1 MPSADL
7 IWTIV
12 GFVLTLLILS
22 HIIGDNPLFR
32 IVTYLFVGVASGA
45 VAVIAIYQVIWPKL
59 ILPILR
65 GDYLTI
71 IPLVLSL
78 LLVAKLFPRYSAA
91 GNFTMAYL
99 VGAGAA
105 VAVGG
110 AVMGTLIS
118 QSRALITPFNL
129 SSAVQSGSPVM
140 QIVEGAFILIG
151 TLATLFYFQ
160 FSAKVQANQSV
171 KRPVFVETAG
181 KLGQGFIAVTFGA
194 LLAGVFGS
202 AIAALVERL
211 AFLLT
216 AFRF

>member
-1 MPSADL
+1 MQTADL

-12 GFVLTLLILS
+12 GFVLTLLVLS
-22 HIIGDNPLFR
+22 YVIGDNPLFKL
-32 IVTYLFVGVASGA
+32 VSYLFVGIASGA
-45 VAVIAIYQVIWPKL
+45 VAVVVIYEVIWPKL
-59 ILPILR
+59 ILPILQ
-65 GDYLTI
+65 GDYLTF
-71 IPLVLSL
+71 IPLLLSL
-78 LLVAKLFPRYSAA
+78 LLIAKIFPRFSFL
-91 GNFTMAYL
+91 GNFSMAYL

-110 AVMGTLIS
+110 AVMGTLVS
-118 QSRALITPFNL
+118 QTGALIAPFNL
-129 SSAVQSGSPVM
+129 SQAASSGDLLS
-140 QIVEGAFILIG
+140 QILEGGFILVG

-160 FSAKVQANQSV
+160 FTARVQANQSIR
-171 KRPVFVETAG
+171 RPRFIEITG
-181 KLGQGFIAVTFGA
+181 KIGQAFIAITFGA

>member
-1 MPSADL
+1 MGTADL

-12 GFVLTLLILS
+12 GFVLTLLVLS
-22 HIIGDNPLFR
+22 YVLGDNPFFKL
-32 IVTYLFVGVASGA
+32 VSYLFVGIASGA

-59 ILPILR
+59 ILPVLS
-65 GDYLTI
+65 GNYLTL
-71 IPLVLSL
+71 IPLLLSVLL
-78 LLVAKLFPRYSAA
+78 ICKLFPKVSFL
-91 GNFTMAYL
+91 GNISMAYL

-110 AVMGTLIS
+110 AVMGTLVAQTS
-118 QSRALITPFNL
+118 AMAAPFDL
-129 SSAVQSGSPVM
+129 SSAAASGNPLS
-140 QIVEGAFILIG
+140 QIAEGVFILVG

-160 FSAKVQANQSV
+160 FSARVQANQTIQRSQ
-171 KRPVFVETAG
+171 FVEVVG
-181 KLGQGFIAVTFGA
+181 KIGQGFIAITFGA

-202 AIAALVERL
+202 AIAALIERL

>member
-1 MPSADL
+1 MQPADL

-12 GFVLTLLILS
+12 GFVLTLLVLS
-22 HIIGDNPLFR
+22 YVIGDNPLFR
-32 IVTYLFVGVASGA
+32 LVSYLFVGIASGA

-65 GDYLTI
+65 GDYLTL
-71 IPLVLSL
+71 IPLLLSL
-78 LLVAKLFPRYSAA
+78 LLIAKLFPRFSFL
-91 GNFTMAYL
+91 GNFSMAYL

-118 QSRALITPFNL
+118 QTHALITPFSLATAAASENL
-129 SSAVQSGSPVM
+129 ISQF
-140 QIVEGAFILIG
+140 VEGGFILVG

-160 FSAKVQANQSV
+160 FSARVQANQSIQ
-171 KRPVFVETAG
+171 RPQFVEVAG
-181 KLGQGFIAVTFGA
+181 KLGQAFIAITFGA

-202 AIAALVERL
+202 AISALVERL

>member
-1 MPSADL
+1 MQPADL

-12 GFVLTLLILS
+12 GFVLTLLVLS
-22 HIIGDNPLFR
+22 YVIGDNPLFR
-32 IVTYLFVGVASGA
+32 LVSYLFVGISSGA
-45 VAVIAIYQVIWPKL
+45 VAVVVLYQVIWPKL
-59 ILPILR
+59 ILPLLH
-65 GDYLTI
+65 GNLLTL
-71 IPLVLSL
+71 IPLLLSVL
-78 LLVAKLFPRYSAA
+78 LLAKLFPRFAFL
-91 GNFTMAYL
+91 GNFSMAYL

-110 AVMGTLIS
+110 AVLGTLVS
-118 QSRALITPFNL
+118 QTQALITPFSL
-129 SSAVQSGSPVM
+129 STAAASGNWIA
-140 QIVEGAFILIG
+140 QIAEGGFVLIG

-160 FSAKVQANQSV
+160 FSARVQANQSV
-171 KRPVFVETAG
+171 QRSRFVEGAG
-181 KLGQGFIAVTFGA
+181 KIGQAFIAVTLGA

>member
-1 MPSADL
+1 MGTADL

-12 GFVLTLLILS
+12 GFVLTLLVLS
-22 HIIGDNPLFR
+22 YVLGDNPLFKL
-32 IVTYLFVGVASGA
+32 VTYLFVGIASGV

-59 ILPILR
+59 ILPVLN
-65 GDYLTI
+65 GNYLTL
-71 IPLVLSL
+71 IPLLLSVL
-78 LLVAKLFPRYSAA
+78 LLTKLFPKVSFL
-91 GNFTMAYL
+91 GNISMAYL

-110 AVMGTLIS
+110 AVLGTLVS
-118 QSRALITPFNL
+118 QTSAMAAPFSL
-129 SSAVQSGSPVM
+129 STAATSANPLA
-140 QIVEGAFILIG
+140 QIAEGVFILVG

-160 FSAKVQANQSV
+160 FSAKVQANQTV
-171 KRPVFVETAG
+171 KRPQFVEVVG
-181 KLGQGFIAVTFGA
+181 KVGQGFIAITFGA

>member
-1 MPSADL
+1 MQIADL

-12 GFVLTLLILS
+12 SFVLTLLILS
-22 HIIGDNPLFR
+22 YVIGDNPLFR
-32 IVTYLFVGVASGA
+32 FVSYLFVGVASGV
-45 VAVIAIYQVIWPKL
+45 VAVVAIYQVIWPKL

-65 GDYLTI
+65 GDYLTL

-78 LLVAKLFPRYSAA
+78 LLIAKLFPRFSFL
-91 GNFTMAYL
+91 GNVSMAYL

-110 AVMGTLIS
+110 AVMGTLVSQSLALVAPFSLSAAMASGNPIS
-118 QSRALITPFNL
+118 QI
-129 SSAVQSGSPVM
+129 
-140 QIVEGAFILIG
+140 IEGIFIFIG
-151 TLATLFYFQ
+151 TLSTLFYFQ
-160 FSAKVQANQSV
+160 FTAKVQANQTIQ
-171 KRPVFVETAG
+171 RPRFVEVVS
-181 KLGQGFIAVTFGA
+181 KLGQGFIAITFGA

-216 AFRF
+216 AFRY

>member
-1 MPSADL
+1 MQTADL
-7 IWTIV
+7 IWAIV
-12 GFVLTLLILS
+12 GFVLTLLVLS
-22 HIIGDNPLFR
+22 YVLGDNPFFKL
-32 IVTYLFVGVASGA
+32 VTYLFVGIASGA

-59 ILPILR
+59 ILPILH
-65 GDYLTI
+65 GDLLTL
-71 IPLVLSL
+71 IPLALSL
-78 LLVAKLFPRYSAA
+78 LLLAKLFPRISFL
-91 GNFTMAYL
+91 GNISMAYL

-118 QSRALITPFNL
+118 QTSALAAPFDL
-129 SSAVQSGSPVM
+129 STAAASGSPIS
-140 QIVEGAFILIG
+140 QIVEGVFILIG

-160 FSAKVQANQSV
+160 FTSKIQANQTIQRSQ
-171 KRPVFVETAG
+171 FVEVMG
-181 KLGQGFIAVTFGA
+181 KIGQGFIAITFGA

-202 AIAALVERL
+202 AIAALVERM

>member
-1 MPSADL
+1 MQIADL

-12 GFVLTLLILS
+12 SFVLTLLILS
-22 HIIGDNPLFR
+22 YVIGDNPLFR
-32 IVTYLFVGVASGA
+32 FVSYLFIGVASGT

-65 GDYLTI
+65 GDYLTF

-78 LLVAKLFPRYSAA
+78 LLIAKLFPRFSFL
-91 GNFTMAYL
+91 GNFSMAYL

-110 AVMGTLIS
+110 AVMGTLVPQTTALAAPFSLSTAAASGNPVS
-118 QSRALITPFNL
+118 QI
-129 SSAVQSGSPVM
+129 
-140 QIVEGAFILIG
+140 IEGVFILVG
-151 TLATLFYFQ
+151 TLSTLFYFQ
-160 FSAKVQANQSV
+160 FTAKVQANQTIQ
-171 KRPVFVETAG
+171 RPRVIEIAA
-181 KLGQGFIAVTFGA
+181 KLGQGFIAITFGA

-216 AFRF
+216 AFRY

>member
-1 MPSADL
+1 MQTADL

-12 GFVLTLLILS
+12 GFVLTLLVLS
-22 HIIGDNPLFR
+22 YVIGDNPLFR
-32 IVTYLFVGVASGA
+32 LVTYLFVGIASGV

-59 ILPILR
+59 ILPIIR
-65 GDYLTI
+65 GDYLTLV
-71 IPLVLSL
+71 PLLLSL
-78 LLVAKLFPRYSAA
+78 LLIAKLLPRFSFL
-91 GNFTMAYL
+91 GNFSMAYL

-110 AVMGTLIS
+110 AVMGTLVS
-118 QSRALITPFNL
+118 QTGALISPFDL
-129 SSAVQSGSPVM
+129 SASANPIP
-140 QIVEGAFILIG
+140 QIAEGAFILVG

-160 FSAKVQANQSV
+160 FSARVQANQTVHRSQ
-171 KRPVFVETAG
+171 PIEIIG
-181 KLGQGFIAVTFGA
+181 KIGQAFIAVTFGA

>member
-1 MPSADL
+1 MLTADL

-22 HIIGDNPLFR
+22 HILGDNPLFR
-32 IVTYLFVGVASGA
+32 IVSYLFVGVASGA

-65 GDYLTI
+65 GDYLTLV
-71 IPLVLSL
+71 PLVLAL
-78 LLVAKLFPRYSAA
+78 LLITKLFPRYSAA

-118 QSRALITPFNL
+118 QSRALVTPFNL
-129 SSAVQSGSPVM
+129 STAVQSGNPVM
-140 QIVEGAFILIG
+140 QILEGAFILIG

-160 FSAKVQANQSV
+160 FSAKVQANHSI
-171 KRPVFVETAG
+171 KRPKFVETMG
-181 KLGQGFIAVTFGA
+181 KLGQGFIAITFGA

-202 AIAALVERL
+202 AIAAMVERL
-211 AFLLT
+211 AFLFT

>member
-78 LLVAKLFPRYSAA
+78 LLMAKLFPRYSAV

-110 AVMGTLIS
+110 CNVEAADALSGIRSWDDTWQRVASGWQRCAMSIRAPGWRFDCDS
-118 QSRALITPFNL
+118 QLWRGPA
-129 SSAVQSGSPVM
+129 
-140 QIVEGAFILIG
+140 
-151 TLATLFYFQ
+151 
-160 FSAKVQANQSV
+160 
-171 KRPVFVETAG
+171 AG
-181 KLGQGFIAVTFGA
+181 RG
-194 LLAGVFGS
+194 
-202 AIAALVERL
+202 
-211 AFLLT
+211 
-216 AFRF
+216 

>member
-1 MPSADL
+1 MGTADL

-12 GFVLTLLILS
+12 GFVLTLLVLS
-22 HIIGDNPLFR
+22 YVLGDNPLFKL
-32 IVTYLFVGVASGA
+32 VTYLFVGISSGA

-59 ILPILR
+59 ILPVLH
-65 GDYLTI
+65 GDYLTL
-71 IPLVLSL
+71 IPLLLSVL
-78 LLVAKLFPRYSAA
+78 LLAKLFPRVSFL
-91 GNFTMAYL
+91 GNISMAYL

-110 AVMGTLIS
+110 AVLGTLVS
-118 QSRALITPFNL
+118 QTSAMAAPFDL
-129 SSAVQSGSPVM
+129 STATVSGNPM
-140 QIVEGAFILIG
+140 AQIAEGVFILIG

-160 FSAKVQANQSV
+160 FSARVQANQTIQRSQFIEV
-171 KRPVFVETAG
+171 VG
-181 KLGQGFIAVTFGA
+181 KIGQGFIAITFGA

>member
-1 MPSADL
+1 
-7 IWTIV
+7 
-12 GFVLTLLILS
+12 
-22 HIIGDNPLFR
+22 
-32 IVTYLFVGVASGA
+32 
-45 VAVIAIYQVIWPKL
+45 
-59 ILPILR
+59 
-65 GDYLTI
+65 
-71 IPLVLSL
+71 
-78 LLVAKLFPRYSAA
+78 
-91 GNFTMAYL
+91 
-99 VGAGAA
+99 
-105 VAVGG
+105 
-110 AVMGTLIS
+110 
-118 QSRALITPFNL
+118 
-129 SSAVQSGSPVM
+129 VM

>member
-1 MPSADL
+1 MENMVEASN
-7 IWTIV
+7 IQRK
-12 GFVLTLLILS
+12 LTS
-22 HIIGDNPLFR
+22 
-32 IVTYLFVGVASGA
+32 SGR
-45 VAVIAIYQVIWPKL
+45 

-118 QSRALITPFNL
+118 QSRALITPFDL

-171 KRPVFVETAG
+171 KRPAFVETAG